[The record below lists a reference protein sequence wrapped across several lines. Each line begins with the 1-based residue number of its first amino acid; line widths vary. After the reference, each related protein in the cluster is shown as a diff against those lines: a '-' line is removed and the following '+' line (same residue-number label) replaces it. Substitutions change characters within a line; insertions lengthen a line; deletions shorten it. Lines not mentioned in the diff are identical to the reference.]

1 MYHVLRCVL
10 LCVRAVLGLAEAI
23 STLQSQVDAKASADD
38 LSTLQT
44 QVTQAVGQLDTKAD
58 ADDVAENL
66 AAGATDLSA
75 LQTQVTQAI
84 GQLDTKATADDL
96 TALQTVVNALPTTED
111 VATKAAARD
120 LIALQAQQ
128 TINSAAVTALESHG
142 TAGAPI
148 RMIVRF
154 NAHDAHRACMFRTY
168 SGSVGDN

>member
-1 MYHVLRCVL
+1 MRST
-10 LCVRAVLGLAEAI
+10 VRTISGLAQAV
-23 STLQSQVDAKASADD
+23 STLESQVDAKASADD
-38 LSTLQT
+38 MNDLAENLAAGATDLTALQT
-44 QVTQAVGQLDTKAD
+44 QVTQAVGQLDTKA
-58 ADDVAENL
+58 A
-66 AAGATDLSA
+66 
-75 LQTQVTQAI
+75 
-84 GQLDTKATADDL
+84 ADDL

-154 NAHDAHRACMFRTY
+154 NAHDAHRACMFRTC
-168 SGSVGDN
+168 SSSVGDD